1 MRENAIGGHMN
12 YLDTPLWDES
22 LDIEERLDY
31 LIGELTL
38 EEKLNMLGT
47 GSPEIERL
55 GICRQMT
62 LGGEAAHGVEARHD
76 QASNSDRE
84 GYYTTAFTQPIGMS
98 ASFDEKLIK
107 KVGRAVG
114 YEARALYNQG
124 DLGLSRWAP
133 TVDMGRDPRW
143 GRNEEGYG
151 EDPYLTGK
159 MASAYIQGMKGE
171 HPFYILTAS
180 TLKHFYANN
189 IEAHRVSRS
198 SDIDA
203 RNKLEYYLE
212 PFRRCIVEGG
222 AQGVMTA
229 YNEINGIPCNVNKEV
244 NEYLRDELGFEG
256 HVVTDAA
263 DFSQTVGAHHY
274 TETLPETLVMSLKA
288 GVDVMT
294 DEAPVVY
301 QAAKEA
307 YEQGILSEDLI
318 NQSIR
323 NSYRTRI
330 RLGMF
335 DAFGTTPYAGV
346 KPEVV
351 DCKRHR
357 ELSRKMQQK
366 ACVLVKNEEDF
377 FPIDKNKTVAV
388 IGPWANAW
396 HNDWYG
402 GKPSSKST
410 IFDALAEVYEQDK
423 VKHDDGLD
431 RIIIKCQGGFV
442 SINEENTAVV
452 TADKKLATVFSLNDW
467 GWGRAH
473 LRADNGLLLRA
484 EGEKLE
490 IKNID
495 AFDWF
500 VREDFDLRRR
510 ADGKIEINTW
520 NGNKV
525 YVSGGALC
533 IKGEAPFTFTERVP
547 MEGEWQSKDE
557 AEIFEIEV
565 VSDGKIRAAELAKQ
579 ADIALVVLGCNPVV
593 NSKECIDRP
602 SLDFIPE
609 QSKLLKEVSAANTET
624 GMVLVTNYPYYIEE
638 ELECVK
644 GALITASGSEELGHG
659 IVDVLTGE
667 VSPAGRINQTWYAR
681 ENELPDFNDYDI
693 RKSKRTYMYNEGD
706 VIFPFGYGLS
716 YTNFIYRKMR
726 FTPKDGKPVFTVEVQ
741 NTGNRK
747 AEEVVQIYVSAS
759 GLRVEQPIKKLVGF
773 KRLSFEP
780 GEIKQVVF
788 EVPKVELSY
797 YDVVKEKLIVET
809 GIYDFFAGGSSD
821 NLTVSALCAI
831 NGVECGE
838 RNAYMT
844 INAHRYDEYDNCVTD
859 HTKNEQRYLRSCTDE
874 DYELEYRDITYE
886 EAPKAVEVKYVCAG
900 NCFRAHKLLDAKA
913 MDFKLYFGDDLLID
927 TELAFDSEQDRLMT
941 AVIPIDNLGMIGMEN
956 INHTV
961 SLKCGSGVGLISFVF
976 KH

>member
-1 MRENAIGGHMN
+1 MN

-38 EEKLNMLGT
+38 EEKLNMLST

-55 GICRQMT
+55 GICRKMT

-76 QASNSDRE
+76 QASNSDRA
-84 GYYTTAFTQPIGMS
+84 GHFTTTFTQPIGMS

-107 KVGRAVG
+107 KVGRVVG

-159 MASAYIQGMKGE
+159 MASAYIQGMKGD

-189 IEAHRVSRS
+189 IEAHRASRS
-198 SDIDA
+198 SDVDA

-244 NEYLRDELGFEG
+244 NEYLRGELSFEG

-274 TETLPETLVMSLKA
+274 TENLPETLVMSLKA

-294 DEAPVVY
+294 DEVPVVY

-307 YEQGILSEDLI
+307 YEQGILTEELI
-318 NQSIR
+318 NNSIR

-335 DAFGTTPYAGV
+335 DAYGTTPYAGV
-346 KPEVV
+346 KPELV
-351 DCKRHR
+351 DCRRNR

-377 FPIDKNKTVAV
+377 FPINKNVTVGV
-388 IGPWANAW
+388 IGPWANEW

-410 IFDALAEVYEQDK
+410 IYNALAEFYDSSNLK
-423 VKHDDGLD
+423 YDDGLD
-431 RIIIKCQGGFV
+431 RIVIKCEGGY
-442 SINEENTAVV
+442 IKLNESNEAVV
-452 TADKKLATVFSLNDW
+452 TESRDEAAEFSLNDW
-467 GWGRAH
+467 GWGRVH
-473 LRADNGLLLRA
+473 LRAKNGLLLRN
-484 EGEKLE
+484 EGDRLE
-490 IKNID
+490 VKKTE

-500 VREDFDLRRR
+500 VREDFDIRERG
-510 ADGKIEINTW
+510 DGRVEINTW

-525 YVSGGALC
+525 YVRNGC
-533 IKGEAPFTFTERVP
+533 VCVKGDAPVTFTERVP
-547 MEGEWQSKDE
+547 MVGNWQSKDE
-557 AEIFEIEV
+557 NEIFEIEV
-565 VSDGKIRAAELAKQ
+565 VSEGELRAQELAKQ
-579 ADIALVVLGCNPVV
+579 VDIALVVLGCNPVV
-593 NSKECIDRP
+593 NSKECIDRT
-602 SLDFIPE
+602 SLDFIPK
-609 QSKLLKEVSAANTET
+609 QSKLLKSVSRANSET
-624 GMVLVTNYPYYIEE
+624 GLVLVTNYPYYIEE
-638 ELECVK
+638 ELACVK

-659 IVDVLTGE
+659 VVDVLTGE

-693 RKSKRTYMYNEGD
+693 RKTKRTYMYNEGK

-716 YTNFIYRKMR
+716 YTSFNYRKMK
-726 FTPKDGKPVFTVEVQ
+726 FTHKDGKPVFTVEVQ
-741 NTGNRK
+741 NTGNRR
-747 AEEVVQIYVSAS
+747 AEEVVQLYVSAS

-773 KRLSFEP
+773 KRLSLEP

-788 EVPKVELSY
+788 EVPKEELSY

-809 GIYDFFAGGSSD
+809 GIYDFYAGGSSD
-821 NLTVSALCAI
+821 SLSVSALCAI

-844 INAHRYDEYDNCVTD
+844 INAHRYDEYNNCVTD
-859 HTKNEQRYLRSCTDE
+859 HTRDEQRYLRSCTDKS
-874 DYELEYRDITYE
+874 YELEYRDITYE
-886 EAPKAVEVKYVCAG
+886 EAPKAVEIKYVCAG
-900 NCFRAHKLLDAKA
+900 SCFRAHEFLDGKA
-913 MDFKLYFGDDLLID
+913 MDFKLYFGDEQLVD
-927 TELAFDSEQDRLMT
+927 TELTYESSQDKVMT
-941 AVIPIDNLGMIGMEN
+941 AVIPINNLGMIGMEN